1 MNPNY
6 DVTCDCGAV
15 AMRLTGEPR
24 VRGVCHCEDCREL
37 LDVPY
42 HQVTAWEP
50 HQFEVTA
57 GAGDLVAFQH
67 PTKRMQRVFCRHCGE
82 TLYNTNAKDW
92 RVVSALLVRKRLGE
106 LPAALAPLSHFFYA
120 RRVVDVDDPLPKRD

>member
-1 MNPNY
+1 MSETY
-6 DVTCDCGAV
+6 EVGCDCGAV
-15 AMRLTGEPR
+15 RMTLTGEPR

-57 GAGDLVAFQH
+57 GEDALVAFQH

-82 TLYNTNAKDW
+82 TLYNTNAMDW
-92 RVVSALLVRKRLGE
+92 RVVSALLVGKRLGG
-106 LPAALAPLSHFFYA
+106 LPAALAPKSHFFYA
-120 RRVVDVDDPLPKRD
+120 RRVVDVDDDLPRRD